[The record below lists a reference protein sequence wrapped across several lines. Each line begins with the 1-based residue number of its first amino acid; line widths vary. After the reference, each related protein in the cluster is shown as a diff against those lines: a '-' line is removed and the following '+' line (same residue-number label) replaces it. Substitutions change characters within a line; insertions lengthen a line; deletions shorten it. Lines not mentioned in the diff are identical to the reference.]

1 MPKRSPGT
9 SHTPEARVREL
20 RTLLQ
25 RANRAYYVDADPI
38 MSDRAY
44 DDLLAE
50 LAVIEAEHP
59 ELDDP
64 ASPTKRVGGEPIQ
77 GFKTR
82 RHAVPMR
89 SIDNTYN
96 EGEIRAWHA
105 RTLKALGVASAA
117 TDSGLGSGSLFGSSD
132 AEPGTGPVWFVCDPK
147 IDGVA
152 VSLRYER
159 GLLAYALTRGDG
171 ERGDDIT
178 HTVRTIRGVP
188 LRLDADGAKP
198 PDVLEIRGEVFI
210 PNSAFAELNEQ
221 RERDGL
227 EPFMNPR
234 NACAGTLKQLDPKA
248 AAERGLRFHAHGRGE
263 ISDPGFAGDHWG
275 FCAAIRKLGVPT
287 NPHAAR
293 CDSADSIVRVIEA
306 FDQQRAT
313 LDVLTDGMVV
323 RVDRFD
329 LQDKLGFTSKS
340 PRWVIAYKYP
350 AERKTTK
357 LIGVDHQVGKTG
369 KITPRAR
376 MEPVLLAGTTV
387 QHATLH
393 NYGQVRQKDIRI
405 GDTIEVEKAGEII
418 PYVVGVVAS
427 ARTKGAKRIEAP
439 ASCPECAGPVEIEPP
454 EAEDEPKLET
464 ARRCTNPECPAQ
476 VREKLIWFAGRKQMD
491 IDGLGESTIDQIRA
505 TALPADD
512 PRRAELGVPAETP
525 VIPLEHFAD
534 VFHLHEH
541 AEALLTLERMGEKKL
556 ENVLAGIEGAK
567 SRGLARVLAGMGI
580 RHLGDATARALARR
594 FESLD
599 ALLAAEVWE
608 LMPTAVNTM
617 SKKKRQALTGHDNKL
632 EDVYETGLGADTAPI
647 VHAYLHSPAAT
658 RTFAGLRAAGVDL
671 TSKDY
676 RPPDAEPSAGDNAF
690 AGKTIVLTGTLEHFD
705 RTSLTEL
712 LESLGASVTGSV
724 SKNTDLVIAGDKAG
738 SKLDKATKLGIDV
751 WNEAQL
757 IEHLPE
763 PRRPT

>member
-1 MPKRSPGT
+1 MAKRSSSASP
-9 SHTPEARVREL
+9 TPETRVREL
-20 RTLLQ
+20 RALLH
-25 RANRAYYVDADPI
+25 RANRAYYIDAESM
-38 MSDRAY
+38 MSDREY
-44 DDLLAE
+44 DDLLSE
-50 LAVIEAEHP
+50 LAAIEGEHP

-96 EGEIRAWHA
+96 EREIRAWHT
-105 RTLKALGVASAA
+105 RTLKALGVPAP
-117 TDSGLGSGSLFGSSD
+117 SGGGSLFAAPD
-132 AEPGTGPVWFVCDPK
+132 AETVWFVCDPK

-159 GLLAYALTRGDG
+159 GVLAYALTRGDG

-188 LRLDADGAKP
+188 LRLDADNVKP
-198 PDVLEIRGEVFI
+198 PKVLEIRGEVFI
-210 PNSAFAELNEQ
+210 PNSAFAKLNEQ
-221 RERDGL
+221 RERNGL

-263 ISDPGFAGDHWG
+263 ISESGFAENHWD
-275 FCAAIRKLGVPT
+275 FCERIRKLGVPT
-287 NPHAAR
+287 NPHAER
-293 CDSADSIVRVIEA
+293 CASADEIVRAIEA
-306 FDQQRAT
+306 FDKRRGS

-350 AERKTTK
+350 AERKTTR

-369 KITPRAR
+369 KITPRGR

-393 NYGQVRQKDIRI
+393 NYGQVRQKDIRV

-427 ARTKGAKRIEAP
+427 ARTKGAKRIVAP
-439 ASCPECAGPVEIEPP
+439 ATCPECAGPVEVEPP
-454 EAEDEPKLET
+454 EAEGKPELET
-464 ARRCTNPECPAQ
+464 TRRCTNPECPAQ
-476 VREKLIWFAGRKQMD
+476 MREKLIWFAGRKQMD
-491 IDGLGESTIDQIRA
+491 IDGLGESTIDLIRA
-505 TALPADD
+505 TALAVDD
-512 PRRAELGVPAETP
+512 PRRAELGVPAETAP
-525 VIPLEHFAD
+525 IPLEHFAD
-534 VFHLHEH
+534 VFRLHEH
-541 AEALLTLERMGEKKL
+541 AEALLTLDRMGEKKL
-556 ENVLAGIEGAK
+556 ENLLAGIEAAK

-580 RHLGDATARALARR
+580 RHVGDATARALARR

-599 ALLAAEVWE
+599 ALLAAEVWQ

-617 SKKKRQALTGHDNKL
+617 SKKKRKALTGSDDKL

-658 RTFAGLRAAGVDL
+658 RTFADLRAVGVDL

-676 RPPDAEPSAGDNAF
+676 RPANAEPASGDNAF
-690 AGKTIVLTGTLEHFD
+690 AGKTIVLTGSLEHFD
-705 RTSLTEL
+705 RTALTEL

-738 SKLDKATKLGIDV
+738 SKLDKAHQLGIDV
-751 WNEAQL
+751 WTEPQL
-757 IEHLPE
+757 IEQLPK
-763 PRRPT
+763 PHRPT

>member
-9 SHTPEARVREL
+9 SQTPEARVRGL
-20 RTLLQ
+20 RAMLH
-25 RANRAYYVDADPI
+25 RANRAYYVDADSI

-50 LAVIEAEHP
+50 LAAIEAEHP

-105 RTLKALGVASAA
+105 RTLKALGVAAP
-117 TDSGLGSGSLFGSSD
+117 TGGDGSLFAG
-132 AEPGTGPVWFVCDPK
+132 AEREAVWFVCDPK

-188 LRLDADGAKP
+188 LRLEVDRIAP

-210 PNSAFAELNEQ
+210 PNSAFAALNEQ

-263 ISDPGFAGDHWG
+263 ISDPSFAANHWD
-275 FCAAIRKLGVPT
+275 FCERIRKLGVPT

-293 CDSADSIVRVIEA
+293 CDSADAIVRAIEA

-418 PYVVGVVAS
+418 PYVVGIVAS

-439 ASCPECAGPVEIEPP
+439 TACPECAGPVEIEPP

-505 TALPADD
+505 TALSPDD
-512 PRRAELGVPAETP
+512 PRRAELGVPAEAP
-525 VIPLEHFAD
+525 LIPLEHFAD
-534 VFHLHEH
+534 VFRLHEH

-556 ENVLAGIEGAK
+556 ENVLAGIEASKG
-567 SRGLARVLAGMGI
+567 RGLARVLAGMGI

-599 ALLAAEVWE
+599 ALLAAEVWQ

-617 SKKKRQALTGHDNKL
+617 SKAKRKALTGSEDKL
-632 EDVYETGLGADTAPI
+632 EDVYETGLGVDTAPV
-647 VHAYLHSPAAT
+647 VHAYLHSPAAK
-658 RTFAGLRAAGVDL
+658 RTFADLRKAGVDL

-676 RPPDAEPSAGDNAF
+676 RPPSAEPSAGDNAF
-690 AGKTIVLTGTLEHFD
+690 AGKTIVLTGTLERFD

-724 SKNTDLVIAGDKAG
+724 SKNTDLLIAGEKAG
-738 SKLDKATKLGIDV
+738 SKLDKANQLGIDV
-751 WNEAQL
+751 WNESRL
-757 IEHLPE
+757 IEELPE
-763 PRRPT
+763 PHRPK